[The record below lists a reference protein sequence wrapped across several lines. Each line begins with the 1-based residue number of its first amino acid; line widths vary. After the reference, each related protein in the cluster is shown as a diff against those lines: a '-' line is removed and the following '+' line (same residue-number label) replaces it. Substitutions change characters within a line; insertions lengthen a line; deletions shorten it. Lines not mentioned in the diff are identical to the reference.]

1 MIEGDG
7 GLEESAASGPGNFN
21 LGANGGAYLL
31 GTIPKGQTIT
41 FADATGQTTLVLGN
55 GTLVNEGTLHLD
67 LPAGDENNTNIEE
80 GSIVNRGT
88 IYGTVEGTNAKNV
101 IDVPLTNEAGAVLAA
116 DSGTLFDNRE
126 VTNNGS
132 VQIASGSLLE
142 LVAVKF
148 VNGAGAMIVPEISG
162 PSTFGRITLG
172 SGATVQAAGT
182 LAPTLTGGYTP
193 SAGAEFDVV
202 EGATVSGTFGTV
214 SGGFHADYSHEA
226 ASPSYVGVVY
236 GTASSGPS
244 TPGVSRATP
253 RVTSVAS
260 VAGKVVVKLSCPP
273 GASGCASVTVK
284 VTVTEHLKG
293 GRLDRGERQGQEQDE
308 ARRDRHQE
316 RLAGRRQDDQP
327 QPVAEPHRC
336 AAAQQVPKASGSD
349 HRQRRRQDDPHAEG
363 DHHGSEGETQAQIA
377 PAAPFRNPRRGTGR
391 QRWENLTW
399 SGAGE
404 AGWIR

>member
-1 MIEGDG
+1 MYNFTAFTNEGPVTNSGTFIVNGYPTKGKWIQGTKGSISGNPVVIEGDG

-162 PSTFGRITLG
+162 PSTLGGSRWGR
-172 SGATVQAAGT
+172 
-182 LAPTLTGGYTP
+182 
-193 SAGAEFDVV
+193 
-202 EGATVSGTFGTV
+202 
-214 SGGFHADYSHEA
+214 
-226 ASPSYVGVVY
+226 
-236 GTASSGPS
+236 
-244 TPGVSRATP
+244 
-253 RVTSVAS
+253 
-260 VAGKVVVKLSCPP
+260 
-273 GASGCASVTVK
+273 
-284 VTVTEHLKG
+284 
-293 GRLDRGERQGQEQDE
+293 
-308 ARRDRHQE
+308 ARRS
-316 RLAGRRQDDQP
+316 RR
-327 QPVAEPHRC
+327 PVRSHR
-336 AAAQQVPKASGSD
+336 PL
-349 HRQRRRQDDPHAEG
+349 
-363 DHHGSEGETQAQIA
+363 
-377 PAAPFRNPRRGTGR
+377 PAATRPVPARSST
-391 QRWENLTW
+391 
-399 SGAGE
+399 
-404 AGWIR
+404 